1 MTQRRCLVVKGL
13 HCVIN
18 HRMRCG
24 GSGGGAGRRRVGAVG
39 AVAHL
44 WERSCVIYTLVSPLP
59 MDLEAFFPISCAAI
73 NAKAHLR

>member
-24 GSGGGAGRRRVGAVG
+24 GTGGGAGRRRVGGWGQWLIFGKGRV
-39 AVAHL
+39 
-44 WERSCVIYTLVSPLP
+44 
-59 MDLEAFFPISCAAI
+59 
-73 NAKAHLR
+73 